1 MHFLFSSTANKNSTI
16 CSSIANFLRFFYSH
30 HVVFLS
36 KQYVFLSR
44 YYVYFF
50 FYKLMSCITSYDI
63 SLIKNNK
70 LLLIKRFLPSFSGL
84 KSSLDV
90 KKIGENHITK
100 SILYYDRRQRLK
112 VDWEIKLQR
121 RLKLGLVSRLVLF
134 WICFKHFS
142 LKI

>member
-16 CSSIANFLRFFYSH
+16 CSSIENFLPFFYSH

-50 FYKLMSCITSYDI
+50 FYKLMSFITSYDI

-100 SILYYDRRQRLK
+100 SILIYEQRRLK
-112 VDWEIKLQR
+112 DDWEIKLQR